1 MALLNINDTLTLLM
15 WSTEM
20 IALTYLIFKNTKKSL
35 ALKINNSIGLVL
47 FRVNAHS
54 PFFGP
59 KFTCTY
65 PSTRN

>member
-1 MALLNINDTLTLLM
+1 
-15 WSTEM
+15 M

-35 ALKINNSIGLVL
+35 ALKSNNSIGLVL